1 MHIHTDIYAC
11 TFTRIL
17 LLQQKLCYKILSALL
32 TYYLNQ
38 ARHYSISCYLP
49 LWTNVT
55 SVCSQEWVSQK
66 QFALNI

>member
-38 ARHYSISCYLP
+38 ARHTILLAAICLSG
-49 LWTNVT
+49 
-55 SVCSQEWVSQK
+55 QM
-66 QFALNI
+66 